1 MSANEKSEEFIT
13 VISARMEFITAIGTY
28 KEEIK

>member
-13 VISARMEFITAIGTY
+13 AISAQMEYFTAIGTY